1 MTSKAPFSHP
11 VLYCI
16 SDSANGDPVKL
27 FRVVVSCS
35 VDFFQ
40 YRYKHLAEK
49 ERLQTASALAEVPR
63 RRTRLLINQSIS
75 LVRAVGAD
83 GVHLPQHGSSIEDAR
98 AALGK
103 KLVGIS
109 VHSLPDAVR
118 AAASGADYLLLA
130 PVFSPLSKP
139 SKSEPLGLNE
149 LQRACHAVA
158 TPVIALGGISLENF
172 TEVLDAGAA
181 GIAGISMFAD
191 IDGIEN
197 VVARFRKVSRGK

>member
-1 MTSKAPFSHP
+1 VTSKSLFSHP

-16 SDSANGDPVKL
+16 SDSGNGDPVKL
-27 FRVVVSCS
+27 FRKVVSCS

-40 YRYKHLAEK
+40 YRYKHLAEE
-49 ERLQTASALAEVPR
+49 ERFQTASVLAELPR
-63 RRTRLLINQSIS
+63 RRTRLLINQAIS
-75 LVRAVGAD
+75 LVIAVGAD
-83 GVHLPQHGSSIEDAR
+83 GVHLPRHGASIEDAR
-98 AALGK
+98 TALGE

-118 AAASGADYLLLA
+118 AAASRVDYLLLA

-139 SKSEPLGLNE
+139 SEREPLGLDE
-149 LQRACHAVA
+149 LQRTCHAVA
-158 TPVIALGGISLENF
+158 TPVIALGGISRENF

-191 IDGIEN
+191 LDGIEDFA
-197 VVARFRKVSRGK
+197 ARFRKGSG